1 MHSGNTHTPGRRAGF
16 TLIELLVVIT
26 IIIVLA
32 GLALAL
38 LPTAN
43 DHQKATQGA
52 GMVQGWL
59 LIAKQ
64 RALRDQMPRGIRL
77 LYDPDG
83 FCRQL
88 QYIEQP
94 DDFSG
99 GQATTTPPGAVAF
112 TGVDLT
118 GGFTD
123 PTQYLVQPGDLF
135 ETPIQGTPPG
145 GSLHQITAVSG
156 PQALTVNASNP
167 LPPAVGTSSYRIV
180 RMPRPA
186 VADPTL
192 NLPKDIAIDPPTLLG
207 GRTIITPDTRNGV
220 PFYDIMFSPS
230 GPVMR
235 QGQLNGRIIL
245 WVHDISLDGLQGDQ
259 TLITVYTRTGLIA
272 GHPANPANGYATPYT
287 YTQDGRSSG
296 L

>member
-1 MHSGNTHTPGRRAGF
+1 MHSGSTHTPGRRAGF

-64 RALRDQMPRGIRL
+64 RALRDQMPRGLRL
-77 LYDPDG
+77 VIDPANPTVVTQ
-83 FCRQL
+83 C

-99 GQATTTPPGAVAF
+99 GQATTTPPGSVAF

-123 PTQYLVQPGDLF
+123 PTQFLIQPGDLF
-135 ETPIQGTPPG
+135 ETPILGTPPG

-156 PQALTVNASNP
+156 PQALTVNAGNP

-180 RMPRPA
+180 RMPRVA
-186 VADPTL
+186 VADPIL
-192 NLPKDIAIDPPTLLG
+192 NLPKDIGIDLSLSMMPRELRP
-207 GRTIITPDTRNGV
+207 NGV
-220 PFYDIMFSPS
+220 TVFDIMFSPS

-245 WVHDISLDGLQGDQ
+245 WVRDVSQDGLQGDQ

-272 GHPANPANGYATPYT
+272 GHPANPANSYATPYT